1 LYKFFDTMSLAQTY
15 VQQLQAVAAGNK
27 KILER
32 LPEDKLEW
40 RPHEK
45 SMTLGRLAM
54 HLAEL
59 PLWVNRLLESDGFDF
74 ASIVYKPNLP
84 ENKEQILAE
93 YDNRLA
99 AAVDALSKATDEEL
113 QKNWNLRR
121 GDHVIYDLPRTAILH
136 REQQHMV
143 HHRGQLSV
151 YLRLLDVPVPGM
163 FGPSADER

>member
-1 LYKFFDTMSLAQTY
+1 MSLAQTLTK
-15 VQQLQAVAAGNK
+15 QLQIVAAGNK

-32 LPEDKLEW
+32 VPQDKLNW
-40 RPHEK
+40 QPHEK

-59 PLWVNRLLESDGFDF
+59 PHWFNRCIESDHFDF
-74 ASIVYKPNLP
+74 AAHPFKPNIPETHAQIMEEYERKLP
-84 ENKEQILAE
+84 P
-93 YDNRLA
+93 
-99 AAVDALSKATDEEL
+99 AVEALSKVTDAQMDEL
-113 QKNWNLRR
+113 WSLKR
-121 GDHVIYDLPRTAILH
+121 GDITVFTMPRVDYLLHAI
-136 REQQHMV
+136 EHMV